1 MCCGR
6 NPNQT
11 ARVAIGVSTPARPIP
26 QTLERARPPEFEY
39 TGATALTVVSP
50 VTGRKYRF
58 QQAGARIIVDPMDRS
73 WIAFV
78 PHLKRC
84 I

>member
-1 MCCGR
+1 M
-6 NPNQT
+6 
-11 ARVAIGVSTPARPIP
+11 ARVANRVYISARPVP
-26 QTLERARPPEFEY
+26 QTPERTRPPEFEY

-50 VTGRKYRF
+50 LTGRKYRF
-58 QQAGARIIVDPMDRS
+58 ERPGARMSVDPMDRS

>member
-6 NPNQT
+6 STNNVAKIPN
-11 ARVAIGVSTPARPIP
+11 RVYIPARSIQ
-26 QTLERARPPEFEY
+26 QTPEPAQPPEFEY

-50 VTGRKYRF
+50 ITRRKYRF
-58 QQAGARIIVDPMDRS
+58 PQPGARMIVDVRDRS

-84 I
+84 N

>member
-1 MCCGR
+1 MCCGK
-6 NPNQT
+6 NPNQV
-11 ARVAIGVSTPARPIP
+11 ASVPNRVYIPARPVP
-26 QTLERARPPEFEY
+26 QTPVPTRPPEFEY

-50 VTGRKYRF
+50 ITGRRYRF
-58 QQAGARIIVDPMDRS
+58 PQPGARMTVDTRDRS

>member
-6 NPNQT
+6 NSNQT
-11 ARVAIGVSTPARPIP
+11 ASDTIRISIPAWPGPQTPAP
-26 QTLERARPPEFEY
+26 TRPPEFEY
-39 TGATALTVVSP
+39 TGKTALTVVSP

-58 QQAGARIIVDPMDRS
+58 AQPGSRLTVDPMDRS